1 MANARMSIG
10 CYSLGCLRIG
20 SWKWR
25 SWGAWEENPWGEPLV
40 CGFKIQRSEPHLPK
54 IVRTTHPPSGFA
66 GRLDGRQEQSDE
78 QADNG
83 DNHQQFHKGKST
95 IRTYC
100 RYTHFV
106 HHGIRFQLDQ
116 CQME

>member
-10 CYSLGCLRIG
+10 FYSLGCLRIG

-25 SWGAWEENPWGEPLV
+25 SLGAWKEKPWGEPLV
-40 CGFKIQRSEPHLPK
+40 CCFKIQRGKPHLPK
-54 IVRTTHPPSGFA
+54 IVRTTHPPSRFA
-66 GRLDGRQEQSDE
+66 GRLDGRQEQPDE